1 MVDTLNTTAAGGLYA
16 WARPLL
22 FRLGAEQ
29 AHEMTLGAAARFAAS
44 PALCAMARRMFS
56 VVEDQA
62 LRTQAFGLE
71 FSNPIGLAAGLDKDG
86 VAIDFWAAL
95 GFGFVEVGT
104 VTPGE
109 GQPGNEGPRL
119 ARFPSQG
126 ALLNRM
132 GFNNRGASALAERL
146 AKRRTGIPI
155 GANVGKAKT
164 TPLES
169 AAGDYAA
176 AAAAVGPHAD
186 FLVINVSSPN
196 TPGLRS
202 LQAVE
207 ALEPILDAV
216 RRAESGRPILL
227 KVAPDLDDEALREVG
242 AWVKAR
248 ALDGV
253 IASNTTQRLE
263 LLGRE
268 VAFNGGVS
276 GRPLAPR
283 ALEVVRV
290 LYGVLGEE
298 VPIIGVG
305 GIDGPDAAYARIR
318 AGARLVQI
326 YTGFVYG
333 GPALVGEMATGLL
346 RRLKADGFGT
356 IAEAVGAD
364 ERSRKAP
371 CSSTSATKS

>member
-1 MVDTLNTTAAGGLYA
+1 
-16 WARPLL
+16 
-22 FRLGAEQ
+22 
-29 AHEMTLGAAARFAAS
+29 
-44 PALCAMARRMFS
+44 
-56 VVEDQA
+56 
-62 LRTQAFGLE
+62 
-71 FSNPIGLAAGLDKDG
+71 
-86 VAIDFWAAL
+86 
-95 GFGFVEVGT
+95 
-104 VTPGE
+104 
-109 GQPGNEGPRL
+109 
-119 ARFPSQG
+119 
-126 ALLNRM
+126 
-132 GFNNRGASALAERL
+132 
-146 AKRRTGIPI
+146 
-155 GANVGKAKT
+155 
-164 TPLES
+164 
-169 AAGDYAA
+169 
-176 AAAAVGPHAD
+176 
-186 FLVINVSSPN
+186 
-196 TPGLRS
+196 
-202 LQAVE
+202 
-207 ALEPILDAV
+207 
-216 RRAESGRPILL
+216 
-227 KVAPDLDDEALREVG
+227 
-242 AWVKAR
+242 VKAR

-268 VAFNGGVS
+268 AAFNGGLS